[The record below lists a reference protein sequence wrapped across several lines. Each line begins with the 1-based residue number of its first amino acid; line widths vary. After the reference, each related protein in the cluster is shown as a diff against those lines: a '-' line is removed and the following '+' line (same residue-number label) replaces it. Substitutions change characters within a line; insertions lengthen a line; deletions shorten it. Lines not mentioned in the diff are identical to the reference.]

1 MAWTDEK
8 KARAVKLYTEAN
20 PTAENSTEIVKEVAE
35 ALEETPNGVRMI
47 LSKAEVYIKQAT
59 KSATA
64 AASAKTEGDKPKRVS
79 KADSIS
85 ALTQL
90 IEAQGITADNE
101 ILEKLTGKQ
110 AVYFTDLL
118 NKFIGDNDGE

>member
-20 PTAENSTEIVKEVAE
+20 PTAENSTEVVKEVAE
-35 ALEETPNGVRMI
+35 VLEETPNGVRMI

-64 AASAKTEGDKPKRVS
+64 TAKADGDKPKRVS

-110 AVYFTDLL
+110 AVYFSELL
-118 NKFIGDNDGE
+118 SKFIGEDNE

>member
-20 PTAENSTEIVKEVAE
+20 PTAENSTEVVKEVAE
-35 ALEETPNGVRMI
+35 VLEETPNGVRMI

-64 AASAKTEGDKPKRVS
+64 TAKSDSDKPKRVS

-110 AVYFTDLL
+110 AVYFSELL
-118 NKFIGDNDGE
+118 SKFIGEDNE